1 MHDANNENKQ
11 TLEEMAEV
19 LAKER
24 VKQVTIKYEQEI
36 KQKDKD
42 LMDRVERVL
51 QLMMELDE
59 VKDAYRQLES
69 NLSREDQQYKQQA
82 QKLQRNLDQMNAM
95 YQQVIQEKSTM
106 KIDLQLAEKKAI
118 RKDERIVLLEKTL
131 VKEKETVR

>member
-1 MHDANNENKQ
+1 M
-11 TLEEMAEV
+11 
-19 LAKER
+19 
-24 VKQVTIKYEQEI
+24 
-36 KQKDKD
+36 
-42 LMDRVERVL
+42 
-51 QLMMELDE
+51 
-59 VKDAYRQLES
+59 
-69 NLSREDQQYKQQA
+69 SREDQQYKQQA

>member
-24 VKQVTIKYEQEI
+24 VKQITSKYEQEI

-106 KIDLQLAEKKAI
+106 KIDLQLAEKKAV

>member
-1 MHDANNENKQ
+1 
-11 TLEEMAEV
+11 
-19 LAKER
+19 
-24 VKQVTIKYEQEI
+24 
-36 KQKDKD
+36 
-42 LMDRVERVL
+42 
-51 QLMMELDE
+51 MELDE

-106 KIDLQLAEKKAI
+106 KIDLQLAEKKAV

>member
-1 MHDANNENKQ
+1 
-11 TLEEMAEV
+11 
-19 LAKER
+19 
-24 VKQVTIKYEQEI
+24 
-36 KQKDKD
+36 
-42 LMDRVERVL
+42 
-51 QLMMELDE
+51 MELDE

-131 VKEKETVR
+131 VKEKETVRKCVDLSV

>member
-24 VKQVTIKYEQEI
+24 VKQITSKYEQEI

>member
-24 VKQVTIKYEQEI
+24 VKQVTSKYEQEI

>member
-11 TLEEMAEV
+11 TLEEMAEQ

-24 VKQVTIKYEQEI
+24 VKQVSNKYEHEREQTVR
-36 KQKDKD
+36 D
-42 LMDRVERVL
+42 LQNRVEKVL
-51 QLMMELDE
+51 YLEMELDE
-59 VKDAYRQLES
+59 VKDAYRSLES

-82 QKLQRNLDQMNAM
+82 QKLQKNLDQMNAM

-106 KIDLQLAEKKAI
+106 KIDLSLAEKKAI

>member
-11 TLEEMAEV
+11 TLEEMAEQ

-24 VKQVTIKYEQEI
+24 VKQVSNKYEHEREQTVR
-36 KQKDKD
+36 D
-42 LMDRVERVL
+42 LQNRVEKVL
-51 QLMMELDE
+51 QLEMELDE
-59 VKDAYRQLES
+59 VKDAYRSLES

-82 QKLQRNLDQMNAM
+82 QKLQKNLDQMNAM

-106 KIDLQLAEKKAI
+106 KIDLQLAEKKAV

>member
-11 TLEEMAEV
+11 TLEEMAEQ

-24 VKQVTIKYEQEI
+24 VKQVSNKYEHEREQTVR
-36 KQKDKD
+36 D
-42 LMDRVERVL
+42 LQNRVEKVL
-51 QLMMELDE
+51 QLEMELDE
-59 VKDAYRQLES
+59 VKDAYRSLES

-82 QKLQRNLDQMNAM
+82 QKLQKNLDQMNAM

-106 KIDLQLAEKKAI
+106 KIDLSLAEKKAI

>member
-24 VKQVTIKYEQEI
+24 VKQITSKYEQEI

-106 KIDLQLAEKKAI
+106 KIDLQLAEKKAV

-131 VKEKETVR
+131 VKEKET